1 MRQGLGAESP
11 IRNGDGLEPLGGD
24 TAAGTSRVGSEAFTR
39 YAAAAPT
46 EQVLVSNSGLRSM
59 TIGWIVLLVLGVA
72 LSVALYVNSE
82 PQDDPLLTAAVV
94 AGITFAIFLFGLLMR
109 SVTLAQM
116 TRTGDEIKLKT
127 LAQRAEWQHYKL
139 EDV

>member
-1 MRQGLGAESP
+1 MEPFKADIAGA
-11 IRNGDGLEPLGGD
+11 
-24 TAAGTSRVGSEAFTR
+24 ASRTGSGAPMLDR
-39 YAAAAPT
+39 ASSPT

-127 LAQRAEWQHYKL
+127 LAQRAECHVWMAPA
-139 EDV
+139 